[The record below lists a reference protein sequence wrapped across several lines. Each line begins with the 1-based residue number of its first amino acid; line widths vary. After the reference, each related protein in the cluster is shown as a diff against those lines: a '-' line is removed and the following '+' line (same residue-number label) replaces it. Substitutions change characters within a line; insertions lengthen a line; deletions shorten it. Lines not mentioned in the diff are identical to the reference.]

1 VAGESRRDGRRFAA
15 GLELA
20 AVIATFSLALVAG
33 PVASAIPARVARQL
47 RSAPVPPSQLE
58 PTRTI
63 HLPGGGTVHQF
74 QREVDG
80 VPVLGA
86 QAVVNDPPGA
96 PPRLVS
102 ETGTGAVS
110 APPEP
115 AVSKATAMAIAE
127 AKVGASQ
134 LRGRPSA
141 RLVLVPKGSGILAW
155 AVSIPSA
162 QPLGDFEVNVDARW
176 SDVLSVRNLLRD
188 FQRGTAK
195 IFVPNPVVSNNGDVG
210 LHDKGG
216 RNSKRLNRL
225 RFRVKLHRLVDHQ
238 HCLKGRFAKVLVGRH
253 EDPVCRR
260 SLNWSRIR
268 RSNDKFEALM
278 AYYHVD
284 HEQSYVQSLGFH
296 NVDNRRQ
303 VVLADKI
310 RDDNSFFSPFTRTLT
325 LGTGGVDDGEDA
337 DVISHEYGHSIQ
349 NSESPAF
356 LRSTSLEAG
365 SLAEGSADYMAAVMS
380 AQDRGT
386 NNTDDVCI
394 FDWDAQTW
402 GTLFPSLN
410 RHCGRRADNPS
421 TLSQEESNQ
430 RDCSNGFP
438 TGPIDVHCVGTV
450 WSSALWKLRQSIGLD
465 SAEQAVMDRDMI
477 ASQFMYKHNE
487 RFRSAAKALL
497 AADTDLYG
505 GAHQAAIQTEMIDRG
520 ICPGTGC

>member
-1 VAGESRRDGRRFAA
+1 
-15 GLELA
+15 
-20 AVIATFSLALVAG
+20 
-33 PVASAIPARVARQL
+33 
-47 RSAPVPPSQLE
+47 
-58 PTRTI
+58 
-63 HLPGGGTVHQF
+63 
-74 QREVDG
+74 
-80 VPVLGA
+80 VLGGE
-86 QAVVNDPPGA
+86 AVVNDPIGA
-96 PPRLVS
+96 PPRQVS
-102 ETGTGAVS
+102 SASRERIWSPLTPRVSSGKAVN
-110 APPEP
+110 A
-115 AVSKATAMAIAE
+115 AE
-127 AKVGASQ
+127 AAVGVED
-134 LRGRPSA
+134 LRARPSA
-141 RLVLVPKGSGILAW
+141 RLAIQPSGGGTLVW
-155 AVSIPSA
+155 NVQVPSA
-162 QPLGDFEVNVDARW
+162 QPLGDFQVLLDAR
-176 SDVLSVRNLLRD
+176 SGEILQTHNLLRD
-188 FQRGTAK
+188 FRVGKAQ
-195 IFVPNPVVSNNGDVG
+195 IFVPNPVVSNHGDLG
-210 LHDKGG
+210 LHDKAG
-216 RNSKRLNRL
+216 RNSKRLNDL
-225 RFRVKLHRLVDHQ
+225 RVRVKLHRLVDHQ

-260 SLNWSRIR
+260 SLNWNRIK
-268 RSNDKFEALM
+268 RSNEKFEALM

-303 VVLADKI
+303 VVLADQI
-310 RDDNSFFSPFTRTLT
+310 PDDNSFFSPFTRTLT

-386 NNTDDVCI
+386 TNTDDVCI

-438 TGPIDVHCVGTV
+438 TGPVDIHCVGTV

-465 SAEQAVMDRDMI
+465 SAQRAVMDRDMI
-477 ASQFMYKHNE
+477 ASQFMYKHDE

-497 AADTDLYG
+497 AADGDLYG
-505 GAHQAAIQTEMIDRG
+505 GAHQAAIETEMIDRG
-520 ICPGTGC
+520 ICPSTGC